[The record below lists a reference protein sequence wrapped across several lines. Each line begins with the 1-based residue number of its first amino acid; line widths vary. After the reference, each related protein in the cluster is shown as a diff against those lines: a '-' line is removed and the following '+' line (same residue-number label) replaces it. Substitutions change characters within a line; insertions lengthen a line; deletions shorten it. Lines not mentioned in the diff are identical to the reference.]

1 MNFGKYT
8 MFNNSKKVF
17 ISGQLKYSLLVAF
30 LVVIFIAVAYLLVI
44 FINKYGDKK
53 DYDNDKKKLED
64 DINKIIPNFNFVLLE
79 KDLIKTYKLFLECWE
94 NRELENIKK
103 ITTKDFYDYLL
114 TVSEELNGYKESID
128 ILSMPTLKLINI
140 WTDNNYIVLQVSFKF
155 NSINYITHKR
165 KIVFG
170 EKNEESTYTELI
182 FKVNK
187 KKDILID
194 KKIVG
199 LPCFSKIFL
208 KSKELWYNVGK

>member
-199 LPCFSKIFL
+199 LPSFSKNFF
-208 KSKELWYNVGK
+208 KK

>member
-79 KDLIKTYKLFLECWE
+79 KDLIKTYKLFLEYWE

-165 KIVFG
+165 KTVFG
-170 EKNEESTYTELI
+170 EKSEESTYTELI

-199 LPCFSKIFL
+199 LPCFSKNFF
-208 KSKELWYNVGK
+208 KK

>member
-53 DYDNDKKKLED
+53 DYDNDKKNLED

-79 KDLIKTYKLFLECWE
+79 KDLIKTYKLFLEYWE

-140 WTDNNYIVLQVSFKF
+140 WTDSNYIVLQVSFKF

-199 LPCFSKIFL
+199 LPCFSKNFF
-208 KSKELWYNVGK
+208 KK